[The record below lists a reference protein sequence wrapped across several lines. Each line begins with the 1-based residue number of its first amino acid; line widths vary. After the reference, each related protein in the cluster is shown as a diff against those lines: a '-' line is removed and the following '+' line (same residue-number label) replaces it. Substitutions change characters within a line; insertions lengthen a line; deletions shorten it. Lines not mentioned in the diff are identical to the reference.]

1 MSMRIVRRS
10 APAVAGAAL
19 GLMALIGLTPA
30 GTADSGFTPLTPPTT
45 SGVPSYAPANPVD
58 CIDPNNAVNCQSP
71 PIDSPLVVGTADPG
85 SPYRD

>member
-1 MSMRIVRRS
+1 MSKRMVRRG

-19 GLMALIGLTPA
+19 ALMGLVALTPA

-45 SGVPSYAPANPVD
+45 SEAPSYAPANPVD
-58 CIDPNNAVNCQSP
+58 CTDPNNAVNCQSP